1 MPTYSPQEKLWFS
14 NNPSLEMLPVIK
26 PKVVNLITVLAYIA
40 AIVYCGENYIS
51 QCPHC
56 RDGMIWEKRHL
67 YPGLRQPPN
76 EEPLISHPCRG
87 SDFPPLMKG
96 CNFSCLEVE
105 FVPNSTGQAYY
116 YRDCSERILVEGPC
130 QLCDRELAENYSYV
144 NTNKSVTA
152 YDLFDG
158 KWTFKFCASSKCLN
172 FSLVD
177 ELFPF
182 HSSSALTLTA
192 PSPIAIKVILVILGT
207 ILLLF
212 TIKVLC
218 SSLRTRLRMRIPTNE
233 LPVSGQMPENQPIV
247 QRAPTPPESA
257 DTERGISGLKRPRVS
272 FSMSSARKIVRYHKE
287 ADRESMETAIGT
299 NDNAGEVSEAQ
310 ETENP
315 ENDFTPTTY
324 PSSTF
329 GFKRLRTDYVW
340 HVPSRYFKLGGAK
353 GTTGSPHAVDSV
365 ATASSSISSDGL
377 KTCYPGSVTAN
388 SPGSSFLS
396 PSGRGTLPEASTA
409 DSSDAVSSDQLRT
422 CYPASVTAN
431 SPGSSFLSATG
442 RSTLP
447 ESTTADS
454 SDVASTDQLR
464 TAFPRSVTAHS
475 PGSSFLSPTGRSTL
489 PESTTAD
496 SPDVVSSEPMRTGWP
511 RSVTASSPFSF
522 SSPFRKKSSK
532 SVNADSPKVV
542 STTDELKTC
551 YPASVTAKSPST
563 SFASPAA
570 DSSNVVSSSGLN
582 TCYPG
587 SITAHSPSS
596 NFVSPVDCN
605 TVPLSKSVDS
615 LIQPVSA
622 SVESSSSGWSHGYVP
637 PPADNNRYTMALPRS
652 SPEEDWFADQ
662 DASRDQRANQEH
674 SITNAD
680 AESTPLNTNEEETE
694 NTETDWNP
702 FSIESEDTDQAT
714 AESNP
719 TDYSEAERIERKM
732 NILTLFGNDKKKK
745 KKKLAFE

>member
-1 MPTYSPQEKLWFS
+1 
-14 NNPSLEMLPVIK
+14 MLPVIK

-56 RDGMIWEKRHL
+56 RDGMIWE
-67 YPGLRQPPN
+67 
-76 EEPLISHPCRG
+76 
-87 SDFPPLMKG
+87 KG

-182 HSSSALTLTA
+182 HSSSALTLT
-192 PSPIAIKVILVILGT
+192 V
-207 ILLLF
+207 
-212 TIKVLC
+212 KVLC

-680 AESTPLNTNEEETE
+680 GMFKIISFEITNADAESTPLNTNEEETE

-732 NILTLFGNDKKKK
+732 K
-745 KKKLAFE
+745 